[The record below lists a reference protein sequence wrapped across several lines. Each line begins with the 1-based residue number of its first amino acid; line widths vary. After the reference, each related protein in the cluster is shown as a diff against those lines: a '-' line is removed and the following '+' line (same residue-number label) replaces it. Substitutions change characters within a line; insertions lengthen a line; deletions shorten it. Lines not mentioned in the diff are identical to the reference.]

1 MRLGTRTQEFALS
14 PCHGGTIIHAPRPS
28 KPMDTILHNTL
39 TRKRE
44 PLKSQ
49 DSSGTI
55 GFYCCGPTVY
65 GPAHIGNFRTFLLQ
79 DTLRRVLEMEG
90 KELNHVRN
98 LTDVD
103 DKTIRQSIAEGE
115 SLTNFTK
122 YWTEKFHQDCER
134 LNMLQPH
141 HEPAATTH
149 IQEQIDLIQTLLDKD
164 HAYTTND
171 GSVYFRISSYPE
183 YGRLSNLDNRETQT
197 QETTSS
203 GDRNDADEYDR
214 ETVADFALWK
224 SYKEEDGDNSWDSP
238 WGKGRPGWHI
248 ECSAMSMKY
257 LGETFD
263 IHGGGVDL
271 CFPHHENEI
280 AQSQCATC
288 KPFVAHWFHTA
299 HLMVEGGKMSKSLG
313 NLYTLEDIIA
323 KGHTAQELRYLLLS
337 GSYRQPLNFT
347 MAGLNAAHSA
357 LEKLQKQV
365 LPVLEVAGIS
375 PEEFLELPTTAPE
388 GDMQFFQKARANLN
402 HDLNTPAALGNLFS
416 ALKTLHSNPPKEKA
430 EALTALTEL
439 HTVLTALGIRLE
451 IQFPEEQPKVEAP
464 AEIEELA
471 QKRWQAKQ
479 DKDWGTA
486 DELRNEL
493 HHKGWQILD
502 RKDGYDLAPIEN

>member
-1 MRLGTRTQEFALS
+1 
-14 PCHGGTIIHAPRPS
+14 
-28 KPMDTILHNTL
+28 MDTYLRNTL

-44 PLKSQ
+44 PVRAQNPDGKV
-49 DSSGTI
+49 

-90 KELNHVRN
+90 KVTNHVRN

-103 DKTIRQSIAEGE
+103 DKTIRQSIAEG
-115 SLTNFTK
+115 STLDDFTAH
-122 YWTEKFHQDCER
+122 WTGKFHQDCGR
-134 LNMLQPH
+134 LNMLPPH

-149 IQEQIDLIQTLLDKD
+149 IQEQIDLISRLVESD

-171 GSVYFRISSYPE
+171 GSVYFRISAYPE
-183 YGRLSNLDNRETQT
+183 YGKLSNLDNRETQT

-214 ETVADFALWK
+214 EAVSDFALWK
-224 SYKEEDGDNSWDSP
+224 SHKPEDGDNAWDSP
-238 WGKGRPGWHI
+238 WGRGRPGWHI

-263 IHGGGVDL
+263 IHGGGIDL

-280 AQSQCATC
+280 AQSQAATG
-288 KPFVAHWFHTA
+288 KQFVHHWFHCA

-313 NLYTLEDIIA
+313 NLYTLDDIVE

-347 MAGLNAAHSA
+347 MAGLNSARSA
-357 LEKLQKQV
+357 LEKLQKQA
-365 LPVLEVAGIS
+365 LPLLEMAGITS
-375 PEEFLELPTTAPE
+375 EEFYQLPTTAPE
-388 GDMQFFQKARANLN
+388 GDMEFFQKARANLN

-416 ALKTLHSNPPKEKA
+416 ALKKLHNHPPAEKEKA
-430 EALTALTEL
+430 LLALTEL
-439 HTVLTALGIRLE
+439 HIILTAFGLQPDLSP
-451 IQFPEEQPKVEAP
+451 PEEAPVVEIP
-464 AEIEELA
+464 AEIRELA
-471 QKRWQAKQ
+471 EQRWQAKQ
-479 DKDWGTA
+479 SRDWDAA
-486 DELRNEL
+486 DQLRNQL
-493 HHKGWQILD
+493 QQAGWQTLD
-502 RKDGYDLAPIEN
+502 RKDGYDLQPLG